1 MATYQTGALYSST
14 LPTLQRNYYESLL
27 MQTVRTKSLWTPFC
41 AAKEDF
47 GAKQT
52 GQITYS
58 EVFDTDPNFS
68 ALAETS
74 LFLTGAYLDSRSV
87 LCNLEIHGDVVKW
100 SDYNEMVTY
109 VNNGDL
115 RGLMKD
121 KIGQN
126 LVDTLDI
133 LARNAHLAHPYP
145 VYAGGVRTTR
155 VGITAT
161 DYFNPDFG
169 ELARTHLEEKDIP
182 GVIGVDDNVG
192 PTIACITTPRVI
204 HDIRTAAGSKW
215 YDVNMYSQTGRKFTN
230 EVGMWA
236 GVRYVRTNRNVLR
249 NAGAVINQST
259 LSASTV
265 VGQGASATVDVVY
278 SVGQSA
284 ATKYVSVAL
293 GSGFAVGDIVT
304 IHDVALNGGAGNPP
318 LETDGTIE
326 HRRITAISTNNISFD
341 KPLLKVHTS
350 GALVTKGRTLHA
362 SVFMGGTSVV
372 WAVGERPTPTM
383 PPKWDDLQMINRMGW
398 RGFFKFQQFRPE
410 FTEVH
415 LTAGTI
421 D

>member
-1 MATYQTGALYSST
+1 MATYQSGALYSSS

-47 GAKQT
+47 GAKNT

-58 EVFDTDPNFS
+58 EVFDTDPNFNPLS
-68 ALAETS
+68 ETS
-74 LFLTGAYLDSRSV
+74 LFLNGAYLDSRSV

-145 VYAGGVRTTR
+145 VYAGGTR
-155 VGITAT
+155 ASRAAITAT

-182 GVIGVDDNVG
+182 GVIGVEDSAG
-192 PTIACITTPRVI
+192 PVIACITTPRVI

-215 YDVNMYSQTGRKFTN
+215 YDVNMYMQSGRKFSN

-249 NAGAVINQST
+249 NMGAVIAQTT
-259 LSASTV
+259 LNGATV
-265 VGQGASATVDVVY
+265 VGQGAASQVDVVY
-278 SVGQSA
+278 QVGQA
-284 ATKYVSVAL
+284 AAVKYVTVVSATGL
-293 GSGFAVGDIVT
+293 AVGDIVT
-304 IHDVALNGGAGNPP
+304 LHDAALNGGASNPP
-318 LETDGTIE
+318 LETDGTLE
-326 HRRITAISTNNISFD
+326 SRRIVAINSLQISFD
-341 KPLLKVHTS
+341 KPLLKVHAS
-350 GALVTKGRTLHA
+350 GALLTKGRTLHA

-415 LTAGTI
+415 LTAGTV